1 MMKVSGAVRPRFP
14 LEQAEAD
21 ARAGRG
27 LHRSQV
33 AALRAEHAGGSRINV
48 HPDDG
53 SRRGVHH
60 GEFQFSRAVQGGADA
75 GGWRWFCHETS
86 RMCWRICLRPMESG
100 PRPSCMQ

>member
-14 LEQAEAD
+14 WN
-21 ARAGRG
+21 RRKRMRVAGRG